1 MRETLMQKP
10 DRPILLF
17 DGVCNLC
24 NGFVRFL
31 IERDPDPE
39 GRFLFASLQSVPGRE
54 LLRKFGLPEEE
65 LRSFVFV
72 DGDECHIK
80 STAALKTLR
89 LLPWPWKLG
98 YALILVPKPIRD
110 SAYDLIAKNRYRIFG
125 HRETCMVP
133 TPDLKARFLE

>member
-1 MRETLMQKP
+1 MLEP

-31 IERDPDPE
+31 IDRDPE
-39 GRFLFASLQSVPGRE
+39 ERFRFASLQSVPGKAI
-54 LLRKFGLPEEE
+54 LRALGLPEEE

-72 DGDECHIK
+72 DGEAFDTK
-80 STAALKTLR
+80 SAAALKTLR
-89 LLPWPWKLG
+89 LLGWPWKLL

-110 SAYDLIAKNRYRIFG
+110 FVYDMIARNRYRIFG
-125 HRETCMVP
+125 RRETCMVP
-133 TPDLKARFLE
+133 TPELKARFLE